1 MKLYEIINYSMHFCN
16 YYFII
21 LCCFFSDKKKTPF
34 FLTLINVLVNKLEV
48 ENEIVFNVLPN
59 LSIILLPYILKE
71 VMFNILSAILQHVN
85 KKHSGWSK
93 QT

>member
-1 MKLYEIINYSMHFCN
+1 MKLL
-16 YYFII
+16 II
-21 LCCFFSDKKKTPF
+21 LTFVIVISLFYVVVFFHKKNSF